1 MLSLSKVF
9 IASRVFFSESR
20 RSWRSERG
28 LTITETLITIT
39 IFSFIIVLC
48 LGLIIFIGRIY
59 NRGIQD
65 NKLQESSR
73 RISASVSET
82 IRTSGVEVIPLTPTS
97 DPLTPTSDW
106 YGYCIGNV
114 QYSFKLNVQLIADD
128 GKTKNRQGGLTAD
141 QTEQAFI
148 VSRACSQ
155 SGSADPAQ
163 IDVDL
168 ATPVIELPEQ
178 FELLHDRMRILEFG
192 IDRVGKNDNLYDI
205 RLKMAVGGD
214 INDLEYDITVF
225 EYITHP
231 CTAGTPPEKP
241 LPLTKDD
248 CENGEDEGIGTPLL
262 DADQGT
268 WIDPSTLMPT
278 DDLMD
283 LTPPHNY
290 IIYKCQSTAIEC
302 SILETRTRV
311 FRRIL

>member
-1 MLSLSKVF
+1 MLSLRKVF
-9 IASRVFFSESR
+9 TASRVFFSESR

-39 IFSFIIVLC
+39 ILSFIIVLC

-73 RISASVSET
+73 RISTSVSEA
-82 IRTSGVEVIPLTPTS
+82 IRTSGVEVIPLASAP

-128 GKTKNRQGGLTAD
+128 GKTSDRQGGLTAD

-148 VSRACSQ
+148 VSRACSK
-155 SGSADPAQ
+155 SGSADPDPNPPNFDPALGADQ
-163 IDVDL
+163 
-168 ATPVIELPEQ
+168 Q

-192 IDRVGKNDNLYDI
+192 IDRVGDNDNLYDI

-214 INDLEYDITVF
+214 INDPEYDLTVF
-225 EYITHP
+225 EFIEHP
-231 CTAGTPPEKP
+231 CSAGTPAEEP

-248 CENGEDEGIGTPLL
+248 CENGEDEGIGTTLL

-268 WIDPSTLMPT
+268 WTDPSS
-278 DDLMD
+278 
-283 LTPPHNY
+283 LTPVADPMNLTPDH
-290 IIYKCQSTAIEC
+290 IIHKCQSTAIEC
-302 SILETRTRV
+302 SVLETRTRV

>member
-1 MLSLSKVF
+1 MLTLCKVF
-9 IASRVFFSESR
+9 TASRVFFSESR
-20 RSWRSERG
+20 RSLRSERG

-39 IFSFIIVLC
+39 ILSFIIVLC

-73 RISASVSET
+73 RISTSVSEA
-82 IRTSGVEVIPLTPTS
+82 IRTSGVEVVPLVPFTPN
-97 DPLTPTSDW
+97 PLMPKDTW

-128 GKTKNRQGGLTAD
+128 GKTDRRQGGLTVD

-148 VSRACSQ
+148 VSRACNDT
-155 SGSADPAQ
+155 GSADPTS
-163 IDVDL
+163 
-168 ATPVIELPEQ
+168 TPTNFPPSGLSADQQ
-178 FELLHDRMRILEFG
+178 FELLHDRMRILEFNV
-192 IDRVGKNDNLYDI
+192 DRVGENDNLYDI
-205 RLKMAVGGD
+205 RLKMVVGGD
-214 INDLEYDITVF
+214 ITDPEYDITVF

-231 CTAGTPPEKP
+231 CTPYAADPEEP
-241 LPLTKDD
+241 LPLTEGDCVDGVDD
-248 CENGEDEGIGTPLL
+248 NKTETRDN
-262 DADQGT
+262 GT
-268 WIDPSTLMPT
+268 WLLGSPITDHTL
-278 DDLMD
+278 

-302 SILETRTRV
+302 SVLETRTRV

>member
-1 MLSLSKVF
+1 MLSLRKVF
-9 IASRVFFSESR
+9 TAGRVFFSESR

-39 IFSFIIVLC
+39 ILSFIIVLC

-73 RISASVSET
+73 RISTSVSEA
-82 IRTSGVEVIPLTPTS
+82 IRTSGVEVIPLAPAP

-128 GKTKNRQGGLTAD
+128 GKTKVRQGSLTDD

-155 SGSADPAQ
+155 GSADPAQ
-163 IDVDL
+163 IDADL
-168 ATPVIELPEQ
+168 TTPGIQLPEQ

-192 IDRVGKNDNLYDI
+192 INRVGENDNLYDI
-205 RLKMAVGGD
+205 RLKMAAGGD
-214 INDLEYDITVF
+214 INDTEYDITVF
-225 EYITHP
+225 EFIDHP
-231 CTAGTPPEKP
+231 CTLHATDPEEPP
-241 LPLTKDD
+241 LPLTEADCIDGKDD
-248 CENGEDEGIGTPLL
+248 DPTTPG
-262 DADQGT
+262 DQGT
-268 WIDPSTLMPT
+268 WLLGSPITNHTL
-278 DDLMD
+278 

-302 SILETRTRV
+302 SVLETRTRV